1 MVIKEDVIMG
11 LTTLTTKYKRR
22 DTYKKNVSTLTHKKE
37 YIIIQSVQIL
47 YKKLWFNTDDRYYN
61 QRRERKRSM
70 VLIFP

>member
-1 MVIKEDVIMG
+1 MG

-61 QRRERKRSM
+61 QKRERKRFM